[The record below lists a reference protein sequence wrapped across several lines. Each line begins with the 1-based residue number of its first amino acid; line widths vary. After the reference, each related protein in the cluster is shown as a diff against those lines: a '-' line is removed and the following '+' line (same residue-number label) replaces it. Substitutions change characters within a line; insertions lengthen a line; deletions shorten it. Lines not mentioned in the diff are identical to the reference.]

1 MVLSSRG
8 ESVLVLC
15 RDYSVRCLDGLEW
28 YTSVMGSSKK
38 MIAKGFS
45 RLGLVICR
53 FVTRGAGEEGYDGGL
68 YW

>member
-38 MIAKGFS
+38 MIAKG
-45 RLGLVICR
+45 
-53 FVTRGAGEEGYDGGL
+53 
-68 YW
+68 